1 MKKLACV
8 FPGQGS
14 QAVGM
19 LGELG
24 AAFPVVR
31 HTFEEASDA
40 LGLDLWR
47 LAQEGPAQELN
58 RTERT
63 QPALLAA
70 GVAVWRVWREQ
81 GGPAPAAL
89 AGHSLGEYTA
99 LVCAGSLGLAEAVRL
114 VAARGR
120 YMQEAVPEGQG
131 AMAAVMGLRDGQ
143 VEALCREASAG
154 GEVVVPANYNAPGQV
169 VVAGHAGAVER
180 AVAAARAAGAKRV
193 VPLAVSAPSHSPL
206 MAPAARRL
214 AEDLAAL
221 AWRSPEPPVI
231 HNVDA
236 SPHPEPEALRGALE
250 RQLTEPVRWTACVER
265 LAAEGAEAVVECG
278 PGKVLCGL
286 VRRIRREL
294 AALPLHDPASLE
306 AALEAVAA

>member
-1 MKKLACV
+1 MTRFAMV

-19 LGELG
+19 LAELG
-24 AAFPVVR
+24 RAFPVVR
-31 HTFEEASDA
+31 ETFEEASEA

-47 LAQEGPAQELN
+47 LAQEGPEEELN

-70 GVAVWRVWREQ
+70 GVAVWRAWRDQ
-81 GGPAPAAL
+81 GGPAPAAM

-99 LVCAGSLGLAEAVRL
+99 LVCAGALGLAEGVRL

-120 YMQEAVPEGQG
+120 YMQEAVPEGRG
-131 AMAAVMGLRDGQ
+131 AMAALLGLADEA

-154 GEVVVPANYNAPGQV
+154 GELVVPANYNAPGQV
-169 VVAGHAGAVER
+169 VVAGHAPAVAR
-180 AVAAARAAGAKRV
+180 VAAAARAAGAKRV

-206 MAPAARRL
+206 MAPAAARL
-214 AEDLAAL
+214 AGELAGV
-221 AWRSPEPPVI
+221 AWRPPEVPVV

-236 SPHPEPEALRGALE
+236 QPHPEPDALRRALA
-250 RQLTEPVRWTACVER
+250 RQLTEPVRWTACVRR

-286 VRRIRREL
+286 VRRIQRGL
-294 AALPLHDPASLE
+294 AAHPAGEPAALA
-306 AALEAVAA
+306 AALEALA